1 MSTGATVKNSR
12 PNEPASAE
20 IPTKRRLPPLRS
32 LLAFEAAA
40 RHANFTRAAAE
51 LAVTPSAISHQIQTL
66 EDFLGTKLFL
76 RQSGQVVLT
85 STGSL
90 YQSEIETALTALA
103 DATQRIAPQ
112 SQTNT
117 LLILSSPSF
126 AAKWLQPRLPRFMS
140 EHADIRLRVGTIA
153 DPASI
158 SAMRFDVAVCYGAP
172 SLADMNVT
180 PLMIERIRPLCS
192 PGLAAALALQTLCD
206 LNRATLIHSANSVT
220 WDAFFRHLGAANIRP
235 YNELWL
241 DRSTMAIEAAVA
253 GQGVVL
259 ESDVLT
265 QSECG
270 KGQLVAPFDGERA
283 SVFADAYYLVTP
295 RGYRSRHYCAAFVD
309 WLLASIPPD
318 RRPRG
323 ANG

>member
-1 MSTGATVKNSR
+1 MSTGTTVKNSR
-12 PNEPASAE
+12 PNEPASTDP
-20 IPTKRRLPPLRS
+20 PTKRRLPPLRS

-51 LAVTPSAISHQIQTL
+51 LAVTPSAISYQIQAL
-66 EDFLGTKLFL
+66 EGFLGTKLFL

-90 YQSEIETALTALA
+90 YQSEIEAALTALA

-126 AAKWLQPRLPRFMS
+126 AAKWLQPRLPRFMAD
-140 EHADIRLRVGTIA
+140 HPDIRLRVATIA
-153 DPASI
+153 DSASI
-158 SAMRFDVAVCYGAP
+158 PAIRFDIAVCYGAP
-172 SLADMNVT
+172 SIADMNVT
-180 PLMIERIRPLCS
+180 PFMTERILPLCS
-192 PGLAAALALQTLCD
+192 PGLASALALQTLSD

-220 WDAFFRHLGAANIRP
+220 WDAFFRHLGAANIHP

-253 GQGVVL
+253 GQGVAL
-259 ESDVLT
+259 ESDILT
-265 QSECG
+265 QSECE
-270 KGQLVAPFDGERA
+270 KGQLVAPFDGQRA
-283 SVFADAYYLVTP
+283 SITADAYYLVTP
-295 RGYRSRHYCAAFVD
+295 RGYRSRHYCAAFAD
-309 WLLASIPPD
+309 WLLASIPPN
-318 RRPRG
+318 RRPLG
-323 ANG
+323 AAG